1 MKAELIAELPG
12 RVAFIEKNVDEAV
25 VADETIL
32 VIECMKMEVPVGA
45 PCAGRLVSIAVSV
58 GDQVAEGQLLAT
70 IEH

>member
-1 MKAELIAELPG
+1 MKSKLIAELPG
-12 RVAFIEKNVDEAV
+12 RIAFIEKNVDEIV
-25 VADETIL
+25 LLEETVL
-32 VIECMKMEVPVGA
+32 VIESMKMEIPIGA